1 MMNSMNDRYIETE
14 INADDS
20 GHIASVFALGNGYLG
35 MRGTYDEDDEKLPD
49 ESGMYINGIFETA
62 EPYKYYCLCR
72 GLAKC
77 DQYTVNL
84 PDWRIIEVYIDGE
97 KACISNGLK
106 NHKRVLD
113 FKKGCIERTFDFTS
127 KTGKTIKVKSTRIVN
142 MERVHSAQ
150 IRYEVT
156 PTDFSGEIEIKA
168 AIVKNTWIYGTYPT
182 YTESEIAD
190 KNGIVLV
197 SKTKNTG
204 MRAACAVLHKA
215 DNAQCEVVTTDERY
229 ERVYKVCAEQG
240 KTFTLEKYASFYSD
254 VDNVDNMAEEARAEA
269 ANICQIGFDNLQAE
283 QEKFW
288 EDYWKIGDVEIEGN
302 DEDQMAVRFSLFH
315 LRQQLATVNDMSIGA
330 TGLTGQNYSGKVFWD
345 TEMYLMPYYIFTDP
359 QTCKGL
365 LMYRYR
371 ILDKARERAEQL
383 GGVGALYSWCSIDG
397 EETSVVYEA
406 STAEYHINSDIA
418 YAIWRYYDLTGDRDF
433 VYNYGAEILFETAK
447 YMAHRGCFVDGYSG
461 RFCINAVCGPDEYAC
476 GVNNNCYTNLMV
488 RFHLNYALRIYN
500 EMLENDKAKLDEVI
514 AKTGIDKEELA
525 LWKKAADNMY
535 YRVNKEL
542 GIYEQDDCFVYN
554 DPVDMDTLPRHSD
567 IRTMFHPLDLW
578 RMQVLKQADVVL
590 LTFVLGDLFTKEEKK
605 RNYDY
610 YEPKTNHGSSLST
623 AIHSIIANEIGYYD
637 QAYEYFRNSAF
648 MDIYDVKKNTSGGLH
663 IACLGGVWMCVV
675 NGFLGMRHYDKGIE
689 FNVHLPKAWTSCKC
703 HINYKDSVIEICAGQ
718 KETVFSLV
726 SGDGFSFNAN
736 GKEYS
741 IDKDNAEVHI

>member
-156 PTDFSGEIEIKA
+156 PIDFSGEIEIKA

-182 YTESEIAD
+182 YTESEITD

-215 DNAQCEVVTTDERY
+215 DDSQCEVVNTDERY
-229 ERVYKVCAEQG
+229 ERVYKVCVEQG

-254 VDNVDNMAEEARAEA
+254 VDNVDNMSEEARAEA
-269 ANICQIGFDNLQAE
+269 ANICQIGFDNLQSE

-288 EDYWKIGDVEIEGN
+288 E
-302 DEDQMAVRFSLFH
+302 
-315 LRQQLATVNDMSIGA
+315 
-330 TGLTGQNYSGKVFWD
+330 
-345 TEMYLMPYYIFTDP
+345 
-359 QTCKGL
+359 
-365 LMYRYR
+365 
-371 ILDKARERAEQL
+371 
-383 GGVGALYSWCSIDG
+383 
-397 EETSVVYEA
+397 
-406 STAEYHINSDIA
+406 
-418 YAIWRYYDLTGDRDF
+418 
-433 VYNYGAEILFETAK
+433 
-447 YMAHRGCFVDGYSG
+447 
-461 RFCINAVCGPDEYAC
+461 
-476 GVNNNCYTNLMV
+476 NC
-488 RFHLNYALRIYN
+488 
-500 EMLENDKAKLDEVI
+500 
-514 AKTGIDKEELA
+514 
-525 LWKKAADNMY
+525 
-535 YRVNKEL
+535 
-542 GIYEQDDCFVYN
+542 
-554 DPVDMDTLPRHSD
+554 
-567 IRTMFHPLDLW
+567 
-578 RMQVLKQADVVL
+578 
-590 LTFVLGDLFTKEEKK
+590 
-605 RNYDY
+605 
-610 YEPKTNHGSSLST
+610 
-623 AIHSIIANEIGYYD
+623 
-637 QAYEYFRNSAF
+637 
-648 MDIYDVKKNTSGGLH
+648 
-663 IACLGGVWMCVV
+663 
-675 NGFLGMRHYDKGIE
+675 
-689 FNVHLPKAWTSCKC
+689 
-703 HINYKDSVIEICAGQ
+703 
-718 KETVFSLV
+718 
-726 SGDGFSFNAN
+726 
-736 GKEYS
+736 
-741 IDKDNAEVHI
+741 